1 MRPALCSQ
9 IRHNVFFEGIQD
21 AVFDDL
27 TKAAFLQRFPAD
39 LTLVTEGEPADFA
52 HILIE
57 GRIEHFAEH
66 DGAETTLAI
75 EGPPAVFPLDAV
87 LCNEVCLTSINTREP
102 SQVLMIPAEILRNAV
117 AQDPMFARSALVA
130 MARGERDYMMEV
142 KNQKL
147 RSSAE
152 RVANWL
158 LRLHAKGDGNGRVL
172 MPDDKRTLAAR
183 LGMTPEN
190 LSRSFATLAQHGI
203 LMRGGE
209 VWIKDMAKLT
219 GFAKPNP
226 LIDSMRI

>member
-1 MRPALCSQ
+1 MRPALCSH
-9 IRHNVFFEGIQD
+9 IRENAFFHGIKD

-27 TKAAFLQRFPAD
+27 IKAAFLNRFPAD
-39 LTLVTEGEPADFA
+39 LILVSEGQTADFA

-66 DGAETTLAI
+66 DGAKTTLAI
-75 EGPPAVFPLDAV
+75 QSPPAVFSLDAV
-87 LCNEVCLTSINTREP
+87 LCDEVSLASVTTREP
-102 SQVLMIPAEILRNAV
+102 SQILMIPADVVRDAITRDA
-117 AQDPMFARSALVA
+117 AFACSALLS

-147 RSSAE
+147 RTSAE

-158 LRLHAKGDGNGRVL
+158 LRQHADNAGTDRVVI
-172 MPDDKRTLAAR
+172 PDDKRTLAAR

-203 LMRGGE
+203 LLRGSE
-209 VWIKDMAKLT
+209 IWIKDMAKLT
-219 GFAKPNP
+219 GFAKPSP